1 MKESVIDVLMYIFSS
16 YTERDDSL
24 PEDRESIDADL
35 LDAGFEPHEIDK
47 AFDWLDGLAM
57 ADNLPALMQSSQSL
71 RLYSDIEKQRLDT
84 KLQGFLLFL
93 EQSGVLTPELR
104 EMVINRIMALD
115 GESVIDMDEFR
126 WVVMMV
132 LFNNASDQDENT
144 LMHYEDIV
152 FDDDQPA
159 LFH

>member
-1 MKESVIDVLMYIFSS
+1 MKEGVIDVLMYIFSS
-16 YTERDDSL
+16 YIDNDDTL

-35 LDAGFEPHEIDK
+35 REAGFQSQEIEK
-47 AFDWLDGLAM
+47 AFDWLDGLAL
-57 ADNLPALMQSSQSL
+57 AGDIPAIEQSAHSL
-71 RLYSDIEKQRLDT
+71 RIFSSREQTRMDSKI
-84 KLQGFLLFL
+84 QGFLLFL

-104 EMVINRIMALD
+104 ELVINRIMALD
-115 GESVIDMDEFR
+115 GTEVIDMEEFK

-132 LFNNASDQDENT
+132 LFNNSSDQDENT

-152 FDDDQPA
+152 FSDQPT

>member
-16 YTERDDSL
+16 YIDRDDTL

-35 LDAGFEPHEIDK
+35 REAGFESQEIDK
-47 AFDWLDGLAM
+47 AFDWLDGLAE
-57 ADNLPALMQSSQSL
+57 ADDIPTIEQSASSI
-71 RLYSDIEKQRLDT
+71 RIYSVREQHRMDSKV
-84 KLQGFLLFL
+84 QGFLLFL

-104 EMVINRIMALD
+104 ELVINRIMALD
-115 GESVIDMDEFR
+115 GNDMVDMEEFR

-132 LFNNASDQDENT
+132 LFNNAIDQDENT

-152 FDDDQPA
+152 FADQPA
-159 LFH
+159 IFH